1 MGREVWANDC
11 AGQLAVVA
19 YSDKVAHCFRETVG
33 TAAATQLTLLQR
45 EMGWALRLGSVL

>member
-19 YSDKVAHCFRETVG
+19 DSDKVAHWFRETVG
-33 TAAATQLTLLQR
+33 TAAATQLTLLQT
-45 EMGWALRLGSVL
+45 EIGLSLTLG